1 VQTCESLKTG
11 AVNANDALLTLS
23 KVIKNLADDSLIKI
37 KDKKEEDYESSTLIL
52 THVEEILTLLV
63 N

>member
-1 VQTCESLKTG
+1 M
-11 AVNANDALLTLS
+11 NANDALLTLS

>member
-1 VQTCESLKTG
+1 MQTCESLKTG